1 MTGSE
6 KEAMERER
14 RVLHRAKT
22 IALLNRDST
31 LNRMKAI
38 ADMASRVRDAP
49 ELKPK
54 LLTAAGDLDSLWDT
68 FLRHNDA
75 VLNALLDLDLASEY
89 SVTLEAEVRTL
100 YFDARAIVEEFA
112 PLPTS
117 RALSQGSS
125 RSSGSRHSNHSGRP
139 SRRSRLPEIPL
150 LSFSGEL
157 SGWPAFRDRFTD
169 LVVLD
174 DELTDS
180 DRFYYLLGCL
190 RGDALSAISSIS
202 VSNGTYDLAW
212 ATLVEQF
219 DKPRQLASL
228 IIDKLMSAPIQSQE
242 SLSGLKD
249 FLGLFSDQVAMLHT
263 LHVPNLGEFILFS
276 LASRCLPYS
285 TRKGFEAANKHDFPS
300 ILDMVSYIKDRVS
313 LLEAVSFTQS
323 SSNPPTTQGRTKSA
337 PSNHVGRKPKVV
349 MLASKSMGTAPSKC
363 LFCSGEHVTTS
374 CNAFTKMSVNDR
386 VSAARDKRLCFRCL
400 VSTHWSTKCRVTKPC
415 ARCHGRHH
423 TLLHKDNDTEAQPI
437 ASTSA
442 CYVSSSKHPTA
453 LLGTAVVHVRDRYGC
468 MQPVRALIDS
478 GSQISIMSVPCVERL
493 GLKCN
498 KWTVPLTGVSGAA
511 VLQVKGR
518 VECLLT
524 PRYND
529 EHSIKLTAWVLPKI
543 TSDLPSQQL
552 PPQLVNKFSHLA
564 LADPQ
569 FDCTAPVELLLGADV
584 YSRVMD
590 GKRVLLDPSLPAAY
604 GSIFGWIVIGPVPEV
619 EPDTCRSHVAVTL
632 SVSLEDMV
640 HRFWQVEEPDTA
652 PATFHDEGQCEAV
665 YSAERYRDITGRYVV
680 PMPFKPLH
688 RDELFPGSRQI
699 AIRRFQNL
707 ERKLQADEGLYA
719 AYKEFMLD
727 YESLGHMTVADE
739 VGTYYI
745 PHHPVFNAA
754 RKIRVVFDASA
765 KASSHLSLNQ
775 CLHTGP
781 KLQLDILDILTR
793 FRLHKFVFT
802 ADVCKMYRQ
811 ILMRPEYRRFQH
823 IFWRSSPVDELKEY
837 QLNTVTYGV
846 NCAPFLALR
855 VLKDIAENECNDYPE
870 VRDGLKYQTYV
881 DDICMGADTEEQ
893 LSSVQSDL
901 IAVLGR
907 SALELKKWSSNSPRV
922 LSGVAATDRVSEV
935 INFDDKGG
943 GMVKVL
949 GLRWDP
955 VKDIFGF
962 DVHPVSKVIT
972 KRSVLSTIATIFDPI
987 GFLAPV
993 IFHAKHIMQQIW
1005 KTEQGWDDPLPD
1017 DLVRTWNLLLNDLPV
1032 LSKIEIPRFVL
1043 TTSESHVELCGFCDA
1058 SERGYAAVAYL
1069 RITSLSGLVTVH
1081 LLGSKTKT
1089 APMKTSTIPR
1099 LELCAAVLLARWL
1112 TRLLTVFGD
1121 RLRVDGIFAWS
1132 DSQIVLSWLIN
1143 PHTCF
1148 KVFVSN
1154 RVHLVR
1160 QLVPSCHWGYVRSA
1174 ENPADCASRGLLPSD
1189 LVEHL
1194 VYWSGPAFLKDAVDT
1209 WDMSIAVVPIEQLPE
1224 TKVLSVS
1231 VQVEPEA
1238 EWFSR
1243 FSSYHNMVRV
1253 VAWMRRFAG
1262 RARQQTYT
1270 TDYLTREELG
1280 ESLIVLVKQS
1290 QTCWLSK
1297 LHADLASG
1305 RPAQRSLAGLRPFV
1319 DARCVVC
1326 VGGRLTRSNLT
1337 SAEKQPILLAK
1348 ESHLSV
1354 LIARHWHLVTC
1365 HSGPRVITSL
1375 ITRQFWII
1383 SVRAVIRRVIGQC
1396 TICVRTLAQSP
1407 HPVMAD
1413 LPSSRVQMC
1422 RPFTRVGIDYA
1433 GPMSMRECR
1442 LRKARQYKIYVA
1454 VFVCMAT
1461 KAVHL
1466 EVVSELST
1474 NAFLAAFDR
1483 FVARRGLPQDIFSDC
1498 GTNFVGAAKYLR
1510 ALVNDPTIRHAVTS
1524 HAPCVWHFNP
1534 PSAPHFGGLWEA
1546 AVRSF
1551 KTLLTRLVGVHNFSW
1566 EEMTTVLCRIEAVLN
1581 SRPLTPMSSSPMDLD
1596 YLTPGHFL
1604 IGQPLLA
1611 VPDVSIPEGCS
1622 KVVNRWKLLHQC
1634 HQSFWRRWSTEYLS
1648 SLQVR
1653 TKWTVD
1659 VPNLQCGDMVVVKD
1673 QNPPMSWRLGRIVDV
1688 TPGNDGVVR
1697 VVKLNTATGE
1707 LTRPVVKL
1715 VKLPMDQ

>member
-1 MTGSE
+1 MPGSE
-6 KEAMERER
+6 KNALEREL
-14 RVLHRAKT
+14 RVLQRART
-22 IALLNRDST
+22 VALLNREST
-31 LNRMKAI
+31 VNRMKAI
-38 ADMASRVRDAP
+38 ADVASQVKDKP
-49 ELKPK
+49 DLKPK
-54 LLTAAGDLDSLWDT
+54 LLTAASDLDFLWDT
-68 FLRHNDA
+68 FVQHNEA
-75 VLNALLDLDLASEY
+75 VLNALLDLELASEY
-89 SVTLEAEVRTL
+89 STTLETEIRAL
-100 YFDARAIVEEFA
+100 YIDARAIVEEFS
-112 PLPTS
+112 PLPS
-117 RALSQGSS
+117 NQGNGSL
-125 RSSGSRHSNHSGRP
+125 SGSRHSVQSGRT

-150 LSFSGEL
+150 PSFSGDVC
-157 SGWPAFRDRFTD
+157 GWPAFRDRFTD

-174 DELTDS
+174 EELTDS

-190 RGDALSAISSIS
+190 SGDALSAISSIS
-202 VSNGTYDLAW
+202 VSNGTYELAW
-212 ATLVEQF
+212 ATLAERF

-228 IIDKLMSAPIQSQE
+228 IIDKLMSAPIQPQE
-242 SLSGLKD
+242 SLGGLKE
-249 FLGLFSDQVAMLHT
+249 FLALFSDQVAMLHT
-263 LHVPNLGEFILFS
+263 LRIPNLGEFVLFS

-285 TRKGFEAANKHDFPS
+285 TRKGFEAANKHNFPS
-300 ILDMVSYIKDRVS
+300 ILDMVGYVKDRVT
-313 LLEAVSFTQS
+313 LLEAVNFSKGS
-323 SSNPPTTQGRTKSA
+323 GVSPSA
-337 PSNHVGRKPKVV
+337 PYHIKSTSSTHVGRKPKVA
-349 MLASKSMGTAPSKC
+349 MITTKPTGTAPSKC
-363 LFCSGEHVTTS
+363 LFCSGDHVTTS
-374 CNAFTKMSVNDR
+374 CNAFAQMSVSDR

-400 VSTHWSTKCRVTKPC
+400 NSTHWSTKCRVSKPC

-423 TLLHKDNDTEAQPI
+423 TLLHKDIDTDSQPI
-437 ASTSA
+437 PSTSA
-442 CYVSSSKHPTA
+442 CHVSSSKHPTI

-493 GLKCN
+493 GLTRN
-498 KWTVPLTGVSGAA
+498 KWTAPLTGVSGVA

-518 VECLLT
+518 VDCLIT

-529 EHSIKLTAWVLPKI
+529 EHPIELKAWVLPRI
-543 TSDLPSQQL
+543 TTEMPSQRL
-552 PPQLVNKFSHLA
+552 PPEMVKKFCHLA
-564 LADPQ
+564 LADPR
-569 FDCTAPVELLLGADV
+569 FDNPAPVELLLGADV
-584 YSRVMD
+584 FSQVMD

-604 GSIFGWIVIGPVPEV
+604 GSIFGWIVIGPVSTT
-619 EPDTCRSHVAVTL
+619 EPDTYQSHSVVTL
-632 SVSLEDMV
+632 AVSLEDMV
-640 HRFWQVEEPDTA
+640 QRFWQVEEPDTA

-665 YSAERYRDITGRYVV
+665 YSAERYRDLNGRFVV
-680 PMPFKPLH
+680 PMPFRPGH
-688 RDELFPGSRQI
+688 RDESFPGSRQI

-707 ERKLQADEGLYA
+707 ERKLQADEVLYA
-719 AYKEFMLD
+719 AYREFMSE
-727 YESLGHMTVADE
+727 YESLGHMNIAADA
-739 VGTYYI
+739 GTYFI

-754 RKIRVVFDASA
+754 NKIRVVFDASA
-765 KASSHLSLNQ
+765 KANSQLSLNQ

-811 ILMRPEYRRFQH
+811 ILIRPEYRRFQH
-823 IFWRSSPVDELKEY
+823 IFWRFSPVEELKEY
-837 QLNTVTYGV
+837 ELNTVTYGV

-855 VLKDIAENECNDYPE
+855 VLKDIADNECQDFPE
-870 VRDGLKYQTYV
+870 VRDGLRYQTYV
-881 DDICMGADTEEQ
+881 DDICLGADTEEL
-893 LSSVQSDL
+893 LSKVQSEL

-922 LSGVAATDRVSEV
+922 MSEIAEADRISDV
-935 INFDDKGG
+935 INFDEKEGC
-943 GMVKVL
+943 MIKVL
-949 GLRWDP
+949 GLRWHP
-955 VKDIFGF
+955 TKDVFGF
-962 DVHPVSKVIT
+962 DVHPLTTVVT
-972 KRSVLSTIATIFDPI
+972 KRSVLSIIARIFDPI

-993 IFHAKHIMQQIW
+993 IFHAKHIMQLIW
-1005 KTEQGWDDPLPD
+1005 KSELGWDDPLPH
-1017 DLVRTWNLLLNDLPV
+1017 DLGVTWKLLLNDLPV
-1032 LSKIEIPRFVL
+1032 LSKIEIPRFLL
-1043 TTSESHVELCGFCDA
+1043 TTTRSNVHLCGFCDA
-1058 SERGYAAVAYL
+1058 SEQGYAAVAYL
-1069 RITSLSGLVTVH
+1069 RVTSSSGLVTVH
-1081 LLGSKTKT
+1081 LLGSKTKMS
-1089 APMKTSTIPR
+1089 PMKTSTIPR

-1112 TRLLTVFGD
+1112 ARLLTVFGD
-1121 RLRVDGIFAWS
+1121 RLRFDGIFAWS
-1132 DSQIVLSWLIN
+1132 DSQIVLSWLVN

-1154 RVHLVR
+1154 RVHLAR
-1160 QLVPSCHWGYVRSA
+1160 QLVPTCQWGYVRSA
-1174 ENPADCASRGLLPSD
+1174 ENPADCASRGLMPSD
-1189 LVEHL
+1189 LVNHVL
-1194 VYWSGPAFLKDAVDT
+1194 YWSGPAFLKGTVEA
-1209 WDMSIAVVPIEQLPE
+1209 WDMSVAAVPMEQLPE
-1224 TKVLSVS
+1224 IKVISLSV
-1231 VQVEPEA
+1231 QIEPEV

-1253 VAWMRRFAG
+1253 VAWLIRVAG
-1262 RARQQTYT
+1262 RARKQKYT
-1270 TDYLTREELG
+1270 SEYLTREELDD
-1280 ESLIVLVKQS
+1280 SLTVLVKQS
-1290 QTCWLSK
+1290 QVRWLSK
-1297 LHADLASG
+1297 LHEDLARG

-1319 DARCVVC
+1319 DARGVIR

-1348 ESHLSV
+1348 DSHLST
-1354 LIARHWHLVTC
+1354 LLARHWHLVTC

-1407 HPVMAD
+1407 HPMMAD

-1433 GPMSMRECR
+1433 GPLSMRECR

-1483 FVARRGLPQDIFSDC
+1483 FAARRGLPTDIFSDC

-1510 ALVNDPTIRHAVTS
+1510 TLVNDPTIRHALTS
-1524 HAPCVWHFNP
+1524 HTPCVWHFNP

-1551 KTLLTRLVGVHNFSW
+1551 KTLLIRVIGVHNFSW

-1581 SRPLTPMSSSPMDLD
+1581 SRPLTPMSSSPMDVD

-1611 VPDVSIPEGCS
+1611 VPDMPVPESCAR
-1622 KVVNRWKLLHQC
+1622 VINRWKLLHQC

-1653 TKWTVD
+1653 SKWTND
-1659 VPNLQCGDMVVVKD
+1659 VPNLKCGDMVVVKD
-1673 QNPPMSWRLGRIVDV
+1673 PNPPMTWRLGRIIDV

-1697 VVKLNTATGE
+1697 VVKLNTALGE

-1715 VKLPMDQ
+1715 VKLPMEQ